1 MAVVAV
7 ANTSTYIQGG
17 IEYSTS
23 TSSSGITVSLAFYM
37 RRTNTYSSS
46 TYSSSVTQQLCISS
60 DPNNYSWSQD
70 TAITVAG
77 GKQNVWQG
85 PYFTASRT
93 FDASRGGQ
101 PIYIGWK
108 TTDNVSGYLG
118 GSGNVQITLP
128 TTATAPT
135 GLAVSNAQK
144 YQNSF
149 AATVSVTGWGGAG
162 DANSRYRE
170 LQVWTYNASSL
181 VEPRKYQKAT
191 GNTMSSVITVDN
203 NSGYGTLTIVPN
215 TMYTIGMFAS
225 NGTYNTSSQ
234 RVGDWTTLP
243 PTPSLSNT
251 SVTTT
256 SAGFSYSVPNQG
268 GKYNMAVKYQIDGG
282 SKVSVTTLSGSGTKS
297 GNFTV
302 SGLTPNT
309 SHTIVVSLTTD
320 IGEVV
325 SNTVSFTTLPNFKLY
340 GSVNNKTK
348 KITKMYCSVNGKT
361 KLVKKLYGSVGGKT
375 KRIL

>member
-7 ANTSTYIQGG
+7 SNTSTYIQGG
-17 IEYSTS
+17 IEYDVS
-23 TSSSGITVSLAFYM
+23 TSSSGITVNVRFYM
-37 RRTNTYSSS
+37 RRTNAYSGS
-46 TYSSSVTQQLCISS
+46 TYSSNVTQQICISS
-60 DPNNYSWSQD
+60 DPNMYHYSESD
-70 TAITVAG
+70 GITVAG
-77 GKQNVWQG
+77 GQQNVWQG

-101 PIYIGWK
+101 TIYVGWK
-108 TTDNVSGYLG
+108 TTDNVDVYLS

-128 TTATAPT
+128 TAVTAPT

-203 NSGYGTLTIVPN
+203 NSGYGTLTIQPN
-215 TMYTIGMFAS
+215 TMYTIGMFAT

-256 SAGFSYSVPNQG
+256 SASFSYSVPNQG

-297 GNFTV
+297 GSFTV
-302 SGLTPNT
+302 SGLAAGT
-309 SHTIVVSLTTD
+309 SHSIVVSLTTTV
-320 IGEVV
+320 GEVV
-325 SNTVSFTTLPNFKLY
+325 SNTVNFTTLVPYKLY
-340 GSVNNKTK
+340 GSVAGKTK
-348 KITKMYCSVNGKT
+348 RITKLYCSVNGKT
-361 KLVKKLYGSVGGKT
+361 KRVTKLYGSVGGKT